1 MKRVDVSNST
11 AEQASEEL
19 ALMELKK
26 MIQKAR
32 RKSKEADESLQKVH
46 KALEDMCIELN
57 VPTNAENADDLE
69 QAVNCYI
76 QYGEYN
82 LCSLM
87 KEIRKQYCS
96 N

>member
-1 MKRVDVSNST
+1 MKRVDIPNLA
-11 AEQASEEL
+11 AEQASDEL
-19 ALMELKK
+19 VLMELKK
-26 MIQKAR
+26 LIKKAR
-32 RKSKEADESLQKVH
+32 NQSKEADESLQKVH

-57 VPTNAENADDLE
+57 VPTNSENADDLE

-82 LCSLM
+82 LCGLM